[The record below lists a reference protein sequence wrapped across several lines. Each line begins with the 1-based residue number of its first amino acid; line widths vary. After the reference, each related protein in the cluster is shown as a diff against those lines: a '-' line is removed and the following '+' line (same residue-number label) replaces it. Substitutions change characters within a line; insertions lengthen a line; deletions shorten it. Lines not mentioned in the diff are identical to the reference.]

1 MKYYLIYKF
10 NGRVHTANLVRIET
24 TLEAAKF
31 HMALLKAENESLTVT
46 FELRE
51 FENA

>member
-1 MKYYLIYKF
+1 MKYYLIYEW
-10 NGRVHTANLVRIET
+10 NGRIHTANLVRIET
-24 TLEAAKF
+24 NLEAAKF
-31 HMALLKAENESLTVT
+31 HMELLKAENESLTVT